1 MPSVSTK
8 PLPSSSGISTAK
20 NGERHIPSS
29 TRPDGSKRKEI
40 KIRPGYKP
48 PEDVEVYKNKTAEA
62 WKHRGNR
69 GGVPGAESL
78 DDVDNGSGIGAGGGA
93 NKNAKRREARKKAKE
108 DGRHT
113 ANQDTKTSEAQNQS
127 LSHQKPIITS
137 TEEPSPDPEA
147 EKAKQVRSLKKK
159 LRQARELR
167 EKKDKGDNLLPVQIG
182 KIVKIS
188 ELVRQLEG
196 LGVSED
202 ELDHDELEPTKE
214 S

>member
-1 MPSVSTK
+1 M
-8 PLPSSSGISTAK
+8 
-20 NGERHIPSS
+20 
-29 TRPDGSKRKEI
+29 
-40 KIRPGYKP
+40 
-48 PEDVEVYKNKTAEA
+48 
-62 WKHRGNR
+62 
-69 GGVPGAESL
+69 
-78 DDVDNGSGIGAGGGA
+78 DDVDNASGTGAGGGA
-93 NKNAKRREARKKAKE
+93 NKNAKRREARKNAKE

-113 ANQDTKTSEAQNQS
+113 ANQDTKTLEAHNQP
-127 LSHQKPIITS
+127 LSQKPVIAAI
-137 TEEPSPDPEA
+137 EELSPDPEA
-147 EKAKQVRSLKKK
+147 EKAKLVRSLKKK

-202 ELDHDELEPTKE
+202 ELDLDQFEPSKE

>member
-8 PLPSSSGISTAK
+8 PLPSSGISTAK

-69 GGVPGAESL
+69 GGVPGAECL
-78 DDVDNGSGIGAGGGA
+78 DDVDNGSGVGAGSA

-108 DGRHT
+108 DGRHAADQGAT
-113 ANQDTKTSEAQNQS
+113 TLETQNQS
-127 LSHQKPIITS
+127 LSQKPLTKS

-167 EKKDKGDNLLPVQIG
+167 EKKDKGDNLLPEQIG

-202 ELDHDELEPTKE
+202 ELEHDQLESTKE

>member
-29 TRPDGSKRKEI
+29 IRPDGSKRKEI

-62 WKHRGNR
+62 WKQRGNR
-69 GGVPGAESL
+69 GGIPGAECL

-113 ANQDTKTSEAQNQS
+113 ANEDTKNMEAQYQS
-127 LSHQKPIITS
+127 LSQKPIITS
-137 TEEPSPDPEA
+137 IEEPSPDPEA

-167 EKKDKGDNLLPVQIG
+167 EKKDKGDNLLPEQIG

-202 ELDHDELEPTKE
+202 ELEHNQLEPTKE

>member
-1 MPSVSTK
+1 MPSAAK
-8 PLPSSSGISTAK
+8 LLPSSSGISTAQ

-48 PEDVEVYKNKTAEA
+48 PEDVEVYKNKPAEA
-62 WKHRGNR
+62 WKTRDNR
-69 GGVPGAESL
+69 GRVPGAESL
-78 DDVDNGSGIGAGGGA
+78 DDADNGYEAGAGGGA
-93 NKNAKRREARKKAKE
+93 NKNAKRREARKRAKE

-113 ANQDTKTSEAQNQS
+113 ANQDTKLLGAQNQL
-127 LSHQKPIITS
+127 LSQEPVITAA
-137 TEEPSPDPEA
+137 EELSPDPEA
-147 EKAKQVRSLKKK
+147 EKAKLVRSLKKK

-167 EKKDKGDNLLPVQIG
+167 VKKDKGDNLLPVQIG

-202 ELDHDELEPTKE
+202 ELDLDQFEPTKE

>member
-8 PLPSSSGISTAK
+8 PLPTSSGIATAQ

-62 WKHRGNR
+62 WKTRVDR

-78 DDVDNGSGIGAGGGA
+78 DDGSGTVVGGGA
-93 NKNAKRREARKKAKE
+93 NKNAKRREARKKAKG
-108 DGRHT
+108 DGKNT
-113 ANQDTKTSEAQNQS
+113 ANEDSKASESENQS
-127 LSHQKPIITS
+127 LDQKPVTNPV
-137 TEEPSPDPEA
+137 EELSHDPEA
-147 EKAKQVRSLKKK
+147 EKVKLVRSLKKK

-167 EKKDKGDNLLPVQIG
+167 EKKDKGDNLLPVQIS

-202 ELDHDELEPTKE
+202 ELDLDQTEPTKE
-214 S
+214 P

>member
-8 PLPSSSGISTAK
+8 TLPTSSGIATSQ

-62 WKHRGNR
+62 WKSRGNR
-69 GGVPGAESL
+69 GGVPGAEGL
-78 DDVDNGSGIGAGGGA
+78 DDADNGSGTGAGGST

-108 DGRHT
+108 DGRHIEDIN
-113 ANQDTKTSEAQNQS
+113 ASGVENQPLSQS
-127 LSHQKPIITS
+127 PVLKPI
-137 TEEPSPDPEA
+137 EELPPDPET

-202 ELDHDELEPTKE
+202 ELDLNHQVEPWKE

>member
-8 PLPSSSGISTAK
+8 PFPTSSGIATAQ
-20 NGERHIPSS
+20 NGERLIPSS
-29 TRPDGSKRKEI
+29 TRSDGSKRKEI

-62 WKHRGNR
+62 WKTRDNR

-78 DDVDNGSGIGAGGGA
+78 DDVENGSGIRADGAA
-93 NKNAKRREARKKAKE
+93 NKNAKRREARKRAKE

-113 ANQDTKTSEAQNQS
+113 ANQETKTLEAHNQP
-127 LSHQKPIITS
+127 LSQTPVITAI
-137 TEEPSPDPEA
+137 EELPLDPEA

-167 EKKDKGDNLLPVQIG
+167 EKKDKGNNLLPVQIG

-196 LGVSED
+196 LGVSEE
-202 ELDHDELEPTKE
+202 ELDLDQVEPTKE

>member
-1 MPSVSTK
+1 MPLVSTK

-62 WKHRGNR
+62 WKHQGNR

-78 DDVDNGSGIGAGGGA
+78 DDGDNGSGGGA

-108 DGRHT
+108 DSRHT
-113 ANQDTKTSEAQNQS
+113 ANQDTKTLEAENQS
-127 LSHQKPIITS
+127 LSQKPIITS
-137 TEEPSPDPEA
+137 IEEPSPDPEA

-159 LRQARELR
+159 LRKARELR

-202 ELDHDELEPTKE
+202 ELDHDQLESTKE
-214 S
+214 A

>member
-62 WKHRGNR
+62 WKHRDNR

-113 ANQDTKTSEAQNQS
+113 ANQDTKTLEAQNES
-127 LSHQKPIITS
+127 LSQKPILTAI
-137 TEEPSPDPEA
+137 EEPSPDPEA

-202 ELDHDELEPTKE
+202 ELDHDQLEPTEE

>member
-8 PLPSSSGISTAK
+8 LLPTSSGIATAQ

-48 PEDVEVYKNKTAEA
+48 PEDVEVYKNRTAEA
-62 WKHRGNR
+62 WKTRGNR

-78 DDVDNGSGIGAGGGA
+78 DDADNGSGTGAGGSA

-108 DGRHT
+108 DGKHT
-113 ANQDTKTSEAQNQS
+113 ANEDLQASEVESQT
-127 LSHQKPIITS
+127 LSQKPLIKSI
-137 TEEPSPDPEA
+137 EELSPDPEA

-167 EKKDKGDNLLPVQIG
+167 EKKDKGDNLLPVQIS

-202 ELDHDELEPTKE
+202 ELDLDQVEPTKE

>member
-8 PLPSSSGISTAK
+8 PFPTSSGIATAQ

-62 WKHRGNR
+62 WKSRGNR
-69 GGVPGAESL
+69 GGVLGAEGL
-78 DDVDNGSGIGAGGGA
+78 DDADNGSGIGAGGGA

-113 ANQDTKTSEAQNQS
+113 ANEGLKASEVENQPPSQTPPTKA
-127 LSHQKPIITS
+127 I
-137 TEEPSPDPEA
+137 EELSPDPEA

-202 ELDHDELEPTKE
+202 ELDLDQVEPTKE
-214 S
+214 P